1 MPELTAQAAALYLL
15 AWFVAGTVIA
25 LWFCRGL
32 RTAARTRDR
41 IDDQARAAAIA
52 EWTWADYFASRTDPR
67 HIDRLGG
74 DTPMFEPIARL
85 YVEAEE
91 TAAREAAS
99 VVAEAERYAKEA
111 AS

>member
-1 MPELTAQAAALYLL
+1 MPELTATQAAAFAFI
-15 AWFVAGTVIA
+15 AWFVAGTAIA

-32 RTAARTRDR
+32 RDAARTRDR
-41 IDDQARAAAIA
+41 IDEQWRR
-52 EWTWADYFASRTDPR
+52 YFASPDPL
-67 HIDRLGG
+67 HIDSLGG

-91 TAAREAAS
+91 TAAREAES
-99 VVAEAERYAKEA
+99 VVAEAERYAREA